1 LSSQFRFENNNGIR
15 RDILKL
21 SARNLLKGKI
31 TKITLGAVNAEVELE
46 LGDKQVIVSIITIN
60 SVKRLGLEVGKEVY
74 AMVKASS
81 VMIATD

>member
-1 LSSQFRFENNNGIR
+1 M
-15 RDILKL
+15 KL

-31 TKITLGAVNAEVELE
+31 AKITIGAVNAEVELE

-60 SVKRLGLEVGKEVY
+60 SVKRLGLEVGKEAY
-74 AMVKASS
+74 AMIKASS